1 MSNFLLDGE
10 EQEESLDS
18 EKGGWHRSP
27 KLFFVLA
34 AALVF
39 GATTLASNFSIS
51 GGRIEYGQ
59 GLFRVKACDSWISVG
74 LYPTAATYNGLSRVQ
89 SVELIGLDPNACKG
103 NLLRFQFYD
112 SSTATALPMYT
123 GVIATDT
130 ATSSAT
136 IGSASVISVFD
147 TTTAF
152 SSGTYANYARK
163 ALTLVNQAGVNI
175 GYGDDYL
182 AISYNASTGSWKINM
197 FQPLCPMG
205 SVYRITVES
214 ASQVA

>member
-1 MSNFLLDGE
+1 M
-10 EQEESLDS
+10 
-18 EKGGWHRSP
+18 
-27 KLFFVLA
+27 
-34 AALVF
+34 
-39 GATTLASNFSIS
+39 
-51 GGRIEYGQ
+51 
-59 GLFRVKACDSWISVG
+59 G

-112 SSTATALPMYT
+112 SSSATALPMYV
-123 GVIATDT
+123 GVITTDT
-130 ATSSAT
+130 ATATAETGTAT
-136 IGSASVISVFD
+136 ILSVFD

-163 ALTLVNQAGVNI
+163 ALTLVNQAGVNV

-182 AISYNASTGSWKINM
+182 AISYLASTGSWKINM

>member
-10 EQEESLDS
+10 EQEETSDS
-18 EKGGWHRSP
+18 ERGGWHRSP
-27 KLFFVLA
+27 KLIFVLA
-34 AALVF
+34 SALIL

-59 GLFRVKACDSWISVG
+59 GLFIVRACDSWISVG

-103 NLLRFQFYD
+103 NLLRFKFYD
-112 SSTATALPMYT
+112 SSTATALPMYV
-123 GVIATDT
+123 GVVSTDT
-130 ATSSAT
+130 ATATSETGTAT
-136 IGSASVISVFD
+136 ILSVFD
-147 TTTAF
+147 TSTAF

-163 ALTLVNQAGVNI
+163 ALTLVNQAGVNV

-182 AISYNASTGSWKINM
+182 AISYLASAGSWKINM

>member
-18 EKGGWHRSP
+18 ERAGWHRSP
-27 KLFFVLA
+27 KLIFVLA
-34 AALVF
+34 AALIF

-74 LYPTAATYNGLSRVQ
+74 LYPTAATYSGLSRVQ

-112 SSTATALPMYT
+112 SSTATALPMYV
-123 GVIATDT
+123 GVVSTDT
-130 ATSSAT
+130 ATAT
-136 IGSASVISVFD
+136 SETGTASILSVFD

-175 GYGDDYL
+175 GYGDEYL
-182 AISYNASTGSWKINM
+182 SISYLASTGSWKINM

>member
-1 MSNFLLDGE
+1 VSNFLLDGE

-18 EKGGWHRSP
+18 ERAGWHRSP
-27 KLFFVLA
+27 KLIFVLA
-34 AALVF
+34 AALIF

-74 LYPTAATYNGLSRVQ
+74 LYPTAATYSGLSRVQ

-136 IGSASVISVFD
+136 IGSASILSVFD

-175 GYGDDYL
+175 AYGDEYL
-182 AISYNASTGSWKINM
+182 SISYLASTGSWKINM

>member
-1 MSNFLLDGE
+1 
-10 EQEESLDS
+10 
-18 EKGGWHRSP
+18 
-27 KLFFVLA
+27 
-34 AALVF
+34 
-39 GATTLASNFSIS
+39 
-51 GGRIEYGQ
+51 
-59 GLFRVKACDSWISVG
+59 
-74 LYPTAATYNGLSRVQ
+74 VQ

-152 SSGTYANYARK
+152 SSGTYANYARR

-182 AISYNASTGSWKINM
+182 AISYLASTGSWKINM

>member
-1 MSNFLLDGE
+1 MI
-10 EQEESLDS
+10 
-18 EKGGWHRSP
+18 
-27 KLFFVLA
+27 FVLA
-34 AALVF
+34 AALIF

-136 IGSASVISVFD
+136 VGSASILSVFD
-147 TTTAF
+147 TSTAF

-175 GYGDDYL
+175 SYGDDYL
-182 AISYNASTGSWKINM
+182 SISYLASTGSWKINM

>member
-10 EQEESLDS
+10 EQEETSDS
-18 EKGGWHRSP
+18 ERGGWHRSP
-27 KLFFVLA
+27 KLIFVLA
-34 AALVF
+34 SALIL

-59 GLFRVKACDSWISVG
+59 GLFIVRACDSWISVG
-74 LYPTAATYNGLSRVQ
+74 LYPTAATYDGLSRVQ

-103 NLLRFQFYD
+103 NLLRFKFYD
-112 SSTATALPMYT
+112 SSTATALPMYV
-123 GVIATDT
+123 GVVSTDT
-130 ATSSAT
+130 ATATSETGTAT
-136 IGSASVISVFD
+136 ILSVFD
-147 TTTAF
+147 TSTAF
-152 SSGTYANYARK
+152 SSGTYANYARR
-163 ALTLVNQAGVNI
+163 ALTLVNQAGVNV

-182 AISYNASTGSWKINM
+182 AISYLASTGSWKINM

>member
-1 MSNFLLDGE
+1 VSNFLLDGE
-10 EQEESLDS
+10 EQEETPDS
-18 EKGGWHRSP
+18 ERGGWHRSP
-27 KLFFVLA
+27 KLIFVLA

-89 SVELIGLDPNACKG
+89 TVELIGLDPNACKG

-112 SSTATALPMYT
+112 SSTATALPMYV
-123 GVIATDT
+123 GVVSTDT
-130 ATSSAT
+130 ATAT
-136 IGSASVISVFD
+136 SETGTASILSVFD
-147 TTTAF
+147 TSTAF
-152 SSGTYANYARK
+152 SSGTYKNYAQK

-175 GYGDDYL
+175 GYGDEYL
-182 AISYNASTGSWKINM
+182 SISYLASTGSWKIYM

>member
-1 MSNFLLDGE
+1 VSNFLLDGE

-27 KLFFVLA
+27 KLIFVLA
-34 AALVF
+34 VALVF

-175 GYGDDYL
+175 GYGDEYL
-182 AISYNASTGSWKINM
+182 SISYLASTGSWKINM

>member
-18 EKGGWHRSP
+18 ERAGWHRSP
-27 KLFFVLA
+27 KLIFVLA
-34 AALVF
+34 AALIF

-112 SSTATALPMYT
+112 SSTATALPMYV
-123 GVIATDT
+123 GVVSTDT
-130 ATSSAT
+130 ATAT
-136 IGSASVISVFD
+136 SETGTASIISVFD

-175 GYGDDYL
+175 AYGDEYL
-182 AISYNASTGSWKINM
+182 SISYLASTGSWKINM

>member
-1 MSNFLLDGE
+1 LI
-10 EQEESLDS
+10 
-18 EKGGWHRSP
+18 
-27 KLFFVLA
+27 FVLA

-89 SVELIGLDPNACKG
+89 TVELIGLDPNACKG

-112 SSTATALPMYT
+112 SSTATALPMYV
-123 GVIATDT
+123 GVVKTDT
-130 ATSSAT
+130 ATAT
-136 IGSASVISVFD
+136 VETGTASILSVFD
-147 TTTAF
+147 TSTAF
-152 SSGTYANYARK
+152 SSGTYTNYARR

-182 AISYNASTGSWKINM
+182 SISYLASTGSWKIYM
-197 FQPLCPMG
+197 FQPLCPVG

>member
-1 MSNFLLDGE
+1 MTDFLLDGE
-10 EQEESLDS
+10 AQEEDLDS
-18 EKGGWHRSP
+18 PRHGWHRNP
-27 KLFFVLA
+27 KLIFVLA
-34 AALVF
+34 AALIF

-112 SSTATALPMYT
+112 SSSATALPMYV
-123 GVIATDT
+123 GVIKTDT
-130 ATSSAT
+130 ATAT
-136 IGSASVISVFD
+136 VETGTASILSVFD

-163 ALTLVNQAGVNI
+163 ALTLVNQAGVNV

-182 AISYNASTGSWKINM
+182 AISYLASTGSWKINM

>member
-27 KLFFVLA
+27 KLIFVLA

-51 GGRIEYGQ
+51 GGRIEFGQ

-89 SVELIGLDPNACKG
+89 TVELIGLDPNACKG

-136 IGSASVISVFD
+136 IGSASILSVFD

>member
-10 EQEESLDS
+10 EQEESVDS
-18 EKGGWHRSP
+18 ERGGWHRSP
-27 KLFFVLA
+27 KLIFVLA
-34 AALVF
+34 AALIF

-59 GLFRVKACDSWISVG
+59 GIFRVKACDSWISVG
-74 LYPTAATYNGLSRVQ
+74 LYPTAATYDGLSRVDT
-89 SVELIGLDPNACKG
+89 VELIGLDPNACKG

-112 SSTATALPMYT
+112 SSTATALPMYV
-123 GVIATDT
+123 GVVSTDT
-130 ATSSAT
+130 ATAT
-136 IGSASVISVFD
+136 SETGTASILSVFD

-152 SSGTYANYARK
+152 TSGTYTNYARK

-175 GYGDDYL
+175 AYGDEYL
-182 AISYNASTGSWKINM
+182 AISYNASTGSWKIKM
-197 FQPLCPMG
+197 FQPLCPVG

>member
-1 MSNFLLDGE
+1 VSNFLLDGE
-10 EQEESLDS
+10 EQEESLES
-18 EKGGWHRSP
+18 ERAGWHRSP
-27 KLFFVLA
+27 KLIFVLA
-34 AALVF
+34 AALIF

-74 LYPTAATYNGLSRVQ
+74 LYPTAATYSGLSRVQ

-112 SSTATALPMYT
+112 SSTATALPMYV
-123 GVIATDT
+123 GVVSTDT
-130 ATSSAT
+130 ATAT
-136 IGSASVISVFD
+136 SETGTASILSVFD

-175 GYGDDYL
+175 GYGDEYL
-182 AISYNASTGSWKINM
+182 SISYLASTGSWKINM

>member
-1 MSNFLLDGE
+1 VSNFLLDGE

-18 EKGGWHRSP
+18 ERAGWHRSP
-27 KLFFVLA
+27 KLIFVLA
-34 AALVF
+34 AALIF

-112 SSTATALPMYT
+112 SSTATALPMYV
-123 GVIATDT
+123 GVVSTDT
-130 ATSSAT
+130 ATAT
-136 IGSASVISVFD
+136 SETGTASILSVFD

-175 GYGDDYL
+175 GYGDEYL
-182 AISYNASTGSWKINM
+182 SISYLASTGSWKINM